1 MNNMTSEQIIERMKN
16 GDTSEAMHFEY
27 VKARIR
33 ECNNMN
39 TLRAMLLDTLE
50 NAKNGYELAEDI
62 TTFYLD

>member
-16 GDTSEAMHFEY
+16 GNATHYDY

-50 NAKNGYELAEDI
+50 NATNAEELAEDI